1 MTREGTAGRSPGEQA
16 SGAPESAIDKA
27 VQKTKEAFDKD
38 NKATDYDDGKDEM
51 QDAKEYSKNVSNNQT
66 DK

>member
-1 MTREGTAGRSPGEQA
+1 MTRKGTAGRSPGEQA
-16 SGAPESAIDKA
+16 SGAPESGIDKA
-27 VQKTKEAFDKD
+27 IQKTKEAFDKD

-51 QDAKEYSKNVSNNQT
+51 QDAKEYSKKVSNERT